1 VWKVPVVDR
10 LLHENA
16 VARFVRLDRLE
27 VAGVAFAHHLVKRR
41 GRLWTTFGPD
51 QLDGTSDPPVV
62 ADLPYVRDVFLV
74 PVGADPVW
82 LDEAIEGVDALN
94 RSTMLD
100 LFVDFDLDFLLAG
113 PGTVVASAQVPS
125 AALWHVHKAPGADPG
140 VSLSLMLW
148 AGKTLT
154 PVTTPPLSWHEP
166 KTNSGVDD
174 TEDTLWT

>member
-1 VWKVPVVDR
+1 
-10 LLHENA
+10 
-16 VARFVRLDRLE
+16 
-27 VAGVAFAHHLVKRR
+27 
-41 GRLWTTFGPD
+41 
-51 QLDGTSDPPVV
+51 
-62 ADLPYVRDVFLV
+62 
-74 PVGADPVW
+74 VGARHPTASYLLTNRTYRRWFDVITEFKVLSDERKRPWKALTKEIHGQDSGGAKVVTLLQPLLATLVAMYDECAHAPRPLW
-82 LDEAIEGVDALN
+82 LDEAFEGVDADN

-113 PGTVVASAQVPS
+113 PGTLVASAQVPS
-125 AALWHVHKAPGADPG
+125 AAVWHVHKAPGADPG

-166 KTNSGVDD
+166 KTNSAADD